1 MCAEWRQHINAIAEK
16 HKVTPA
22 QIIEWNNLTDTTIHQ
37 GTTLQI
43 AYEPKETVKME
54 LAQSPELKR
63 FSTPYKRAITYLT
76 LPKVWSFGRKFERME
91 PIIYSIHRF

>member
-1 MCAEWRQHINAIAEK
+1 
-16 HKVTPA
+16 
-22 QIIEWNNLTDTTIHQ
+22 
-37 GTTLQI
+37 
-43 AYEPKETVKME
+43 ME

-91 PIIYSIHRF
+91 PIIYSIHRFRKPIDSEADEIVIAHKCCCG